1 MILKWILKKFVGT
14 VKTVKNMKD
23 FTLSN
28 LNSKKKVFQTYNKHI
43 KYQDIRDPKFN
54 ERNRNFEI
62 RPIRD
67 SNLECKI
74 INSLTMISRRALE
87 LFLH

>member
-1 MILKWILKKFVGT
+1 MDIIKVCWYCKNCKKCERFYSIKSELKK
-14 VKTVKNMKD
+14 
-23 FTLSN
+23 
-28 LNSKKKVFQTYNKHI
+28 KKKNGFQTYNKHI
-43 KYQDIRDPKFN
+43 KYWDIRDPKFN

-74 INSLTMISRRALE
+74 INSLTMISRKALE

>member
-54 ERNRNFEI
+54 ERNINFEI

-67 SNLECKI
+67 SKFR
-74 INSLTMISRRALE
+74 M
-87 LFLH
+87 